1 MFISGCY
8 LLINF
13 VDKSTSSI
21 TSNIINLHVF
31 HRLKLAVVNSYG
43 TFFKK

>member
-1 MFISGCY
+1 MFISCYY

-21 TSNIINLHVF
+21 TSSIIAQPSRISSSEIVSG
-31 HRLKLAVVNSYG
+31 NSYG
-43 TFFKK
+43 TFFK